1 MMLRDSGSNMVKAC
15 VDWGIPHFPCIG
27 HSLHLVVGPF
37 LLEKKKKSTKDNEDK
52 AEAEEEAPVNDDE
65 SSVEEEANDSDP
77 TMDEDVEEDPYS
89 DSFAALYDQEALKN
103 VRKLVFKLR
112 KITKY
117 IKNSTK
123 CKEILETMQIVGQCE
138 KVLWVLLDVC
148 TRWNSTLKMLTRALE
163 LKEPITKFLKF
174 YKSPRGKKEFCGAET
189 KLAEVEEKEWALI
202 SGICYLLGSF
212 DSATKLLSGKKYSS
226 FVCAFPVLQ

>member
-1 MMLRDSGSNMVKAC
+1 MLRDSGSNMVKAC

-27 HSLHLVVGPF
+27 HSLHLVVSPF
-37 LLEKKKKSTKDNEDK
+37 LLQKKKKSTKDNEDK

-123 CKEILETMQIVGQCE
+123 CKEISETMQIVEQRE
-138 KVLWVLLDVC
+138 KVLRVLLDVC
-148 TRWNSTLKMLTRALE
+148 TRWN
-163 LKEPITKFLKF
+163 
-174 YKSPRGKKEFCGAET
+174 
-189 KLAEVEEKEWALI
+189 
-202 SGICYLLGSF
+202 
-212 DSATKLLSGKKYSS
+212 
-226 FVCAFPVLQ
+226 